1 MENASQIKKELTGY
15 IIRDVFSSLGLSI
28 YILADTYFIAYAVG
42 PIGLAA
48 LNIDLPIF
56 NLFNGLGLMLGIG
69 GATIFSINKSKHPD
83 KSRAIFTEV
92 LTFGILL
99 GLVIMA
105 LGLIFIQPLLHLL
118 GANQETLA
126 PSLTYLRVILIG
138 SPLFIINNLVLSF
151 VRNDNNPHLT
161 MIATLSQS
169 LFVII
174 FDYLLMF
181 PLHMGMLGA
190 AMATICSPL
199 VSLIILTQHR
209 KHPQR
214 LLTLQH
220 LTLHFKPTLKAI
232 QLGFPSFLTEM
243 STGVSIFVFNIV
255 ILHLS
260 NNYAVAAY
268 GIIANI
274 LLVGLSLFN
283 GVAVGIQPI
292 VSREFGKQHWANIKI
307 SLKIGLLTSVAI
319 AAGLYLV
326 LIGLKFPIIDLFNHE
341 HNQALV
347 HYAATG
353 IPLIFLSFF
362 FSSMNIVNNLFIT
375 AIAQPRLSF
384 FVAIMRGYVLLIAS
398 VLVLSALF
406 GLTGVWLSVPLT
418 EILIFIMG
426 MLITRSLLKTN
437 NSV

>member
-1 MENASQIKKELTGY
+1 MENSPHIKKELTGY

-69 GATIFSINKSKHPD
+69 GATIFSINKSKRPE
-83 KSRAIFTEV
+83 KSRSIFTQV
-92 LTFGILL
+92 LSFGILL
-99 GLVIMA
+99 GLIIMA
-105 LGLIFIQPLLHLL
+105 LGLIFIHPLLHLL
-118 GANQETLA
+118 GANHETLT
-126 PSLTYLRVILIG
+126 PSLTYLRIILIG

-151 VRNDNNPHLT
+151 VRNDSNPHLT

-181 PLHMGMLGA
+181 PLHMGMMGA
-190 AMATICSPL
+190 AMATICSPI
-199 VSLIILTQHR
+199 VSLLILTQHR
-209 KHPQR
+209 HHPQR

-220 LTLHFKPTLKAI
+220 LTLRFKPTFKAI

-283 GVAVGIQPI
+283 GVAVGVQPI
-292 VSREFGKQHWANIKI
+292 VSREFGKHHWDNVKT
-307 SLKIGLLTSVAI
+307 SLKIGLLSALGI
-319 AAGLYLV
+319 AVGLYLV
-326 LIGLKFPIIDLFNHE
+326 LIGLKLPIIEIFNHE
-341 HNQALV
+341 HNQQLIR
-347 HYAATG
+347 YASAG
-353 IPLIFLSFF
+353 IPLIFISFF
-362 FSSMNIVNNLFIT
+362 FSSMNIVNNLFMT

-384 FVAIMRGYVLLIAS
+384 FVAIMRGYIVLIAS
-398 VLVLSALF
+398 VLVLSSLF
-406 GLTGVWLSVPLT
+406 GLTGVWVSVPLT

-426 MLITRSLLKTN
+426 MLITRNLLKTIDQ
-437 NSV
+437 